1 MVSSSRGLHGDSV
14 CMVMPVQHL
23 CRTWG
28 FPDAQ
33 VPAKERVGSLQ
44 LWDALQCPPPDSRS
58 AHDQLM
64 GGLKILQPWTLSL
77 LLGRGQAR
85 ADVLGGSAGSSCARQ
100 VICTAGGFLGF
111 RDLCSAYFSPSPSQ
125 PVGPLLGSCA
135 SPTVLLKQLI
145 AHLPLVCHLRSP
157 AVGPLLCPFLA
168 EVRAMGHCCGLAL
181 HGRHPAV

>member
-1 MVSSSRGLHGDSV
+1 
-14 CMVMPVQHL
+14 MVMPIQHL

-33 VPAKERVGSLQ
+33 APAEERVGSLQ
-44 LWDALQCPPPDSRS
+44 LWDALQCPPPDFRS

-77 LLGRGQAR
+77 LLGER
-85 ADVLGGSAGSSCARQ
+85 AGHSRCAWGPTGSIWASMTQFSRQ
-100 VICTAGGFLGF
+100 VICTAGDFLDF
-111 RDLCSAYFSPSPSQ
+111 RDLCSAYFSPGPSQ
-125 PVGPLLGSCA
+125 PVGPLPGSCA
-135 SPTVLLKQLI
+135 SPKVLLKQLI

-157 AVGPLLCPFLA
+157 TVGPLLCPVLA

-181 HGRHPAV
+181 HGQHPAV